1 MEKNPD
7 ATISRRVWKKRPHS
21 SICYS
26 RWIIPGI
33 TVRWCY
39 KLITRDKNGPWVNHR
54 DTVYL
59 TVKGNTTCE
68 YPVEP
73 YYLIKNEKFSINGNT
88 LKANFDIEKITDGAK
103 ISTAFLLVNK
113 TQFVDDVSSINR
125 VNIQNISNLKDMQI
139 EMDISNIS
147 DPVLYARIG
156 IQITGLSDYLFSRIE
171 KIR

>member
-1 MEKNPD
+1 MC
-7 ATISRRVWKKRPHS
+7 I
-21 SICYS
+21 
-26 RWIIPGI
+26 
-33 TVRWCY
+33 
-39 KLITRDKNGPWVNHR
+39 RDSR
-54 DTVYL
+54 DTVSL
-59 TVKGNTTCE
+59 PVKGSTTCD

-139 EMDISNIS
+139 EMDISNICL
-147 DPVLYARIG
+147 LY
-156 IQITGLSDYLFSRIE
+156 TSRCV
-171 KIR
+171 